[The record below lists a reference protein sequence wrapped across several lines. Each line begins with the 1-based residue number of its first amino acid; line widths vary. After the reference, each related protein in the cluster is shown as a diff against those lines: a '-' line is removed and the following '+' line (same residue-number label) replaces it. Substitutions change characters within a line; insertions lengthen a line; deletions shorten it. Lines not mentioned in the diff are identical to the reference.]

1 MPTSSG
7 KKILKSSTH
16 ITAGRLLCSLAVLS
30 CAALATGCVDGPA
43 PGLASYNPWVT
54 KDWKEDEKYATT
66 YHTKVQQLA
75 ELRGRAPTLPPEE
88 QQRLSTEL
96 AVEVQREKA
105 VVMRSEIVRTLSA
118 FPTQQ
123 ARAAIQ
129 LAANDAD
136 PYVRRA
142 ACIALAQTPDA
153 DALQIL
159 SQTLANDTDTDV
171 KIVAARELSK
181 FRDPQA
187 AQALATLVDDN
198 NPALQQTAMDSL
210 RTVTGKDYGYSASAW
225 REYMQGGTPTP
236 PPAPSIAQRLR
247 EDWWWW

>member
-1 MPTSSG
+1 VPTLSG
-7 KKILKSSTH
+7 KTFLTSSTH
-16 ITAGRLLCSLAVLS
+16 FAAGRWLFCLALLGC
-30 CAALATGCVDGPA
+30 ALATGCADGPF
-43 PGLASYNPWVT
+43 PGMASYNPWVT
-54 KDWKEDEKYATT
+54 KDWQEDEKYATT
-66 YHTKVQQLA
+66 YHTKVAQLG
-75 ELRGRAPTLPPEE
+75 ELRGRAPTLPPDE

-96 AVEVQREKA
+96 AVELQREKA

-129 LAANDAD
+129 LAATDPD
-136 PYVRRA
+136 PYVRRS
-142 ACIALAQTPDA
+142 ACVALSQAPDA
-153 DALQIL
+153 DSLQIL

-171 KIVAARELSK
+171 KIVAARALGK
-181 FRDPQA
+181 FRDPEA
-187 AQALATLVDDN
+187 AKALATLVDDN

-225 REYMQGGTPTP
+225 RDYMQGGTPTP

>member
-1 MPTSSG
+1 LLG
-7 KKILKSSTH
+7 C
-16 ITAGRLLCSLAVLS
+16 AG
-30 CAALATGCVDGPA
+30 LATGCADGPF
-43 PGLASYNPWVT
+43 PVLASYNPWVT

-66 YHTKVQQLA
+66 YHTKVSQLA
-75 ELRGRAPTLPPEE
+75 ELRERVPSLPPEE

-96 AVEVQREKA
+96 AVEIQREKT
-105 VVMRSEIVRTLSA
+105 VPMRTELVRTLAA
-118 FPTQQ
+118 FPTPQ
-123 ARAAIQ
+123 ARAAVQ
-129 LAANDAD
+129 LAATDAD

-142 ACIALAQTPDA
+142 ACVALAQSPDA
-153 DALQIL
+153 EALQVL
-159 SQTLANDTDTDV
+159 SQTLANDTDPDV
-171 KIVAARELSK
+171 KIVAARGLGK